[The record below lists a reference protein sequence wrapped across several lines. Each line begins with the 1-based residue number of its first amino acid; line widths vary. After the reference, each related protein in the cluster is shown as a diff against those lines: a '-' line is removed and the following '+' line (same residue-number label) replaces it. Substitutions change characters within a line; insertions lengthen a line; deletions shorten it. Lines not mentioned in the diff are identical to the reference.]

1 MWNEKEGNIFSLPLM
16 KGFLGFI
23 QHRKN
28 EFAKTQWAVTWLKVV
43 LNKPRQ
49 HLKTTNYL
57 RLRGTHC
64 WQESFGLGT
73 ELNNRPK
80 PDLPSDRMQNAK
92 LICQQTWLSQHKYAL
107 MIQLATLLTTAEKRQ
122 RVLHWGL
129 TDALFQ
135 TSWITASWVQL
146 IYCSATQSSMNHQ
159 ILQPH
164 WFYSKQHKMF
174 HRSIARSIVME
185 GITGSAVGYLA
196 LCEALVVLTTLDH
209 KCSSWVKLSLI
220 TWQST
225 INRLSP
231 QREHM

>member
-1 MWNEKEGNIFSLPLM
+1 
-16 KGFLGFI
+16 
-23 QHRKN
+23 
-28 EFAKTQWAVTWLKVV
+28 
-43 LNKPRQ
+43 
-49 HLKTTNYL
+49 
-57 RLRGTHC
+57 
-64 WQESFGLGT
+64 
-73 ELNNRPK
+73 
-80 PDLPSDRMQNAK
+80 MQNTK

-135 TSWITASWVQL
+135 TSWITANWVQA
-146 IYCSATQSSMNHQ
+146 IYRCSAQSSMNHQ

-174 HRSIARSIVME
+174 HRSTAGSILME

-196 LCEALVVLTTLDH
+196 LCEVLTTLDH

-225 INRLSP
+225 YPIQLIGFDHSKNICKTEHFQQHNRGRLHFITSTAISQGDWP
-231 QREHM
+231 VKRIQPDWYISWLILLADIGKMTDKNMGIGIMLFDMGPYEKLLFWEYNTKKDAWGNL